1 MGAPSVPA
9 SSGGECVLT
18 SRGDVWTIRTG
29 TVDMN
34 HGETCR
40 AGAFSELACVA
51 VSEGTACV
59 QQSIAASELMQG
71 WVSASHEAICEP
83 CIGIGDVCIIA
94 PGIHVST
101 ADTPTAA
108 MTQSAT
114 IPARRVRIKS
124 IVNRP
129 RSLLS
134 TCLDAVFRCRVPPL
148 SSRPEPCVIAVGLSL
163 GLSAHRPKEAFEGP
177 TWRHDAYSSQ
187 ERLFQ

>member
-1 MGAPSVPA
+1 MCADVEGRRVDDQDRYSRYEPRRNVSSRSVQRV
-9 SSGGECVLT
+9 GLRRRE
-18 SRGDVWTIRTG
+18 RGHRVRAAIHRCIG
-29 TVDMN
+29 TDAGLGVGVTRS
-34 HGETCR
+34 HLRALHRHRRRLHLR
-40 AGAFSELACVA
+40 AGMPNS
-51 VSEGTACV
+51 
-59 QQSIAASELMQG
+59 LMQ
-71 WVSASHEAICEP
+71 
-83 CIGIGDVCIIA
+83 
-94 PGIHVST
+94 
-101 ADTPTAA
+101 AA
-108 MTQSAT
+108 QSAT